1 MKLYAGNLP
10 FSLTQA
16 DIEAV
21 FAQFGEVDAVNLVID
36 KDTKRSKGFAF
47 IEMTESASAKDA
59 MQALNGSAL
68 NGRTIK
74 VSIAKEQGKQ
84 KPSKPPM
91 NSKK

>member
-16 DIEAV
+16 DIENA
-21 FAQFGEVDAVNLVID
+21 FAQFGEVDSVNLVID

-47 IEMTESASAKDA
+47 IEMTDPASAKDA
-59 MQALNGSAL
+59 MQVLNGSAL

-74 VSIAKEQGKQ
+74 VSVAKEQGK
-84 KPSKPPM
+84 
-91 NSKK
+91 

>member
-10 FSLTQA
+10 FILTQK
-16 DIEAV
+16 DIEDT
-21 FAQFGEVDAVNLVID
+21 FAQFGDVDSVNLVID

-47 IEMTESASAKDA
+47 IEMTDPASANDA

-84 KPSKPPM
+84 KPSKSPM
-91 NSKK
+91 NCKN